1 VSWIKRLSASLRPHK
16 LEHDLE
22 RELDFH
28 LDMRVREKTAVGAS
42 PREARQEALG
52 RFGNR
57 NRVIEDCRDQAAFAW
72 IGALRQDL
80 RYAARN
86 IARHPGFTAAAAAC
100 IAVGIGANTAIFS
113 FVNAFLFQPI
123 PKDVVMVQRGSGS
136 TVSFPEFQDWRHSN
150 RVFNA
155 VAAYSPGDALTIGRG
170 AGSTRALGET
180 VAGDYFE
187 ALGIA
192 PAAGR
197 LLRAGD
203 ETEALAVVSHRLWRS
218 DPTIVGA
225 TLWINRQPFTVI
237 GVAPPGFQGMLAPWS
252 TSVWVTP
259 FARREVLADR
269 RAGAFLVF
277 ARLQAGITAML
288 AAAAMNT
295 LDRELA
301 RLHPD
306 PQRDPHDGLT
316 VARRGGL
323 SGSPVWGVFLV
334 MSALLMTVAGI
345 IFLIA
350 CANVSGLLVARS
362 LARRREMMIRLSLG
376 AGRGRLARQLLTEST
391 LLALLGGIAGMAL
404 AYSAGDSLAGLMP
417 QSITGGFAFRHA
429 IDIHVLAFA
438 VALSAASVM
447 VSAVLPAW
455 RASDQCLSPMRKPR
469 LRQFLLIAQV
479 AGSVLVLATAALFI
493 RTFQKTRA
501 VDVGLDPAHVL
512 TADLDLR
519 QMRFSRT
526 QAVDFRREVRSRVAA
541 LPGVTA
547 VSLANVVP
555 LGDTQVL
562 NIPQMGQIATATV
575 DHDYFRTVG
584 LPLLRGRAPG
594 AQDRNVAVVNEA
606 FARRFWPDQES
617 VGKSLV
623 PASGKPALQVIGV
636 TVTRHYWS
644 LDEARRPF
652 VYQIANDPGETR
664 SVLIIRTEAPPRGIL
679 TAVATAIQSADPE
692 LPAMPVRTEDE
703 RISRWLEPQ
712 RSGAVLL
719 GVLGFSALGLAIAG
733 LFALLSQIVA
743 QRSVEIALRVAL
755 GATRASIAAWLLRQ
769 CLVLMGVGAFVGLA
783 IGAAV
788 ARLLAHNLGPIGS
801 LDAVGLAGI
810 FLVLATAG
818 AAAALVPTWRAT
830 RVDPAVM
837 LRSE

>member
-28 LDMRVREKTAVGAS
+28 LDMRVGEKTAMGAS

-150 RVFNA
+150 RVFNG
-155 VAAYSPGDALTIGRG
+155 VAAYSPGDALTVGRG

-203 ETEALAVVSHRLWRS
+203 ETEALAVVSYRLWRS

-277 ARLQAGITAML
+277 ARLQAGITAMQ

-301 RLHPD
+301 RPHPD
-306 PQRDPHDGLT
+306 PRRDPHDGLT

-391 LLALLGGIAGMAL
+391 LLALLGGIAGLAL

-526 QAVDFRREVRSRVAA
+526 QAVDLRREVRSRVAA

-547 VSLANVVP
+547 VSLANLVP
-555 LGDTQVL
+555 LGDTQIL

-584 LPLLRGRAPG
+584 LPLLRGRAPE
-594 AQDRNVAVVNEA
+594 AQDHNVAVVNEA
-606 FARRFWPDQES
+606 FARRFWPDQEP

-623 PASGKPALQVIGV
+623 PANGKPAFQVIGV
-636 TVTRHYWS
+636 TVTRRYWS

-652 VYQIANDPGETR
+652 VYQIVNDPGETR
-664 SVLIIRTEAPPRGIL
+664 SVLIIRAEGPPRGIL

-692 LPAMPVRTEDE
+692 LPVMPVRTEDE